1 MTQIQEKRI
10 GRPPAGKTDE
20 RRTQL
25 AESALTTLGEL
36 GYARTSLRNIA
47 ENSDFSHGVVHYYF
61 RDKTELITH
70 GVRHYKTQC
79 ATRYDEIVAT
89 AATPIEFSQRFLD
102 KLGETLVDD
111 SAMHRLW
118 YDLRNQSQF
127 DEGLRQDVHEIDR
140 LLENMIWRVVS
151 RYAELSDQRVLVD
164 HTVAY
169 ATFDGLFQ
177 QALLAHLNGDAAA
190 VNELRAH
197 VTTLLSVLLAPSS
210 ATAPMRK

>member
-1 MTQIQEKRI
+1 MTEIQDKRA
-10 GRPPAGKTDE
+10 GRPPSGKTDE

-25 AESALTTLGEL
+25 AESVLTTLGEL

-47 ENSDFSHGVVHYYF
+47 ENSEFSHGVVHYYF

-89 AATPIEFSQRFLD
+89 ATTPAEFGQRFLD
-102 KLGETLVDD
+102 KLGETLVND

-127 DEGLRQDVHEIDR
+127 DEGLRHDVHEIDR
-140 LLENMIWRVVS
+140 LLEDMIWRIVS
-151 RYAELSDQRVLVD
+151 RYAELREERPLVD
-164 HTVAY
+164 HAVAY

-177 QALLAHLNGDAAA
+177 QALLAHLNGDPQAAA
-190 VNELRAH
+190 ELRGR
-197 VTTLLSVLLAPSS
+197 VSSLLSVLLT
-210 ATAPMRK
+210 AT